1 MNSCNVFI
9 NEKEYDGQYEVE
21 NGKVNLEIYNFSS
34 GLDEDEVGSFI
45 TYKEIIIHDY
55 RNKQFIYSPAF
66 HYCGVTYSLT
76 QYETFQTDFYLHTTK
91 FENIENFKTESRIK
105 SITFYHPLFIK
116 YFSNPCLS
124 FKHNGDILESKL
136 NTKSD
141 VRVVEVKH
149 NNIERIEFGG
159 AYSYK
164 CGKDG
169 QELHIETENYI
180 QLFFTDYIELEDVL
194 NYINEL
200 DVFINAYAPIGLRS
214 FKTFIKMD
222 NDKQFRLTHKL
233 LGKEEYHKP
242 IVRPVVKMKIFDFME
257 KMYKDINYRVSE
269 NKNKFLPLDFKKPT
283 SLEDQF
289 IYYFRYIDLFMGEH
303 LMKKTGKEPSN
314 FDRISN
320 FVNDYLRF
328 FEDEDKKEPE
338 NLKNELNSL
347 RNHYVH
353 EGYYLPNDE
362 FRVTRQKKLLYMK
375 KMDYKWLYRVT
386 KALKLGVYHIL
397 YKEVLQVEIDEN
409 ILEITN
415 IK

>member
-9 NEKEYDGQYEVE
+9 NDKEYDGQYEIE
-21 NGKVNLEIYNFSS
+21 NGKVNLEIYNYSTS
-34 GLDEDEVGSFI
+34 LDEEIEGSFI

-55 RNKQFIYSPAF
+55 RNKQFVYSPAF
-66 HYCGVTYSLT
+66 RYCGVTYSLT
-76 QYETFQTDFYLHTTK
+76 QYQTFQTDFYLHTTK
-91 FENIENFKTESRIK
+91 FENIENFKIGSKIK

-116 YFSNPCLS
+116 FFTNPCLS
-124 FKHNGDILESKL
+124 VKHNGDILESKL

-141 VRVVEVKH
+141 VKVVDIKH

-159 AYSYK
+159 AYSYRY
-164 CGKDG
+164 GKDN
-169 QELHIETENYI
+169 QELHIETENYM
-180 QLFFTDYIELEDVL
+180 QLFFMEYIELEDVL
-194 NYINEL
+194 SYINEF

-214 FKTFIKMD
+214 FKTFVKMD
-222 NDKQFRLTHKL
+222 NDKQFGLIHKL

-242 IVRPVVKMKIFDFME
+242 IVRPVVKMKIFNFIE
-257 KMYKDINYRVSE
+257 KMYKDIDYRVSE

-289 IYYFRYIDLFMGEH
+289 IYYFRYIDLYMGEY
-303 LMKKTGKEPSN
+303 LKKKTGKEPSN
-314 FDRISN
+314 FDRISH
-320 FVNDYLRF
+320 FVNDYLRL
-328 FEDEDKKEPE
+328 FEDEDRKEPE

-362 FRVTRQKKLLYMK
+362 FKVTRQKKLLYMK

-397 YKEVLQVEIDEN
+397 YKDVLQVEIDEN